1 MLPVHL
7 QTICILLCLR
17 CFVSVQAQQ
26 PLGKAGLA
34 WPNGNSVDIRQYRR
48 TGKVSWYY
56 SWSSYPVNTDLE
68 FVPMFWGP
76 AHIDEFNRMI
86 VRSNGRPSFS
96 TVLGMNE
103 PQQTGQSNISP
114 EDGAQLWKAYLQ
126 PLKDRGIRLGSP
138 APSSAP
144 SGKTWLQAF
153 LGVCGADCTVDFIA
167 LHWYG
172 TNATQFINYV
182 VDFHDTFQRPIWVTE
197 WACQNFADLRQ
208 QCSYDE
214 VMQFLKI
221 TQGFM
226 DDVDFVERYAWF
238 GAMKEMQDVNKA
250 NSLMTEEGRINEL
263 GAQYIGSDGTEITG
277 SSGERSTWTNT
288 LSTTIV
294 IIIIF
299 GLLS

>member
-1 MLPVHL
+1 M
-7 QTICILLCLR
+7 LLCLR
-17 CFVSVQAQQ
+17 CFVPVQAQQ

-34 WPNGNSVDIRQYRR
+34 QWPNGNSVDIRQYRR

-68 FVPMFWGP
+68 FFVQMDD
-76 AHIDEFNRMI
+76 HL
-86 VRSNGRPSFS
+86 FS

-153 LGVCGADCTVDFIA
+153 LGVCGPDCTVDFIA

-197 WACQNFADLRQ
+197 WACHAILENYPRLQ
-208 QCSYDE
+208 S
-214 VMQFLKI
+214 
-221 TQGFM
+221 FM

-238 GAMKEMQDVNKA
+238 GAMKEIQDVNKA
-250 NSLMTEEGRINEL
+250 NSLMTDEGRINEL
-263 GAQYIGSDGTEITG
+263 GAQYIGSDGAEITA

-294 IIIIF
+294 IITIF